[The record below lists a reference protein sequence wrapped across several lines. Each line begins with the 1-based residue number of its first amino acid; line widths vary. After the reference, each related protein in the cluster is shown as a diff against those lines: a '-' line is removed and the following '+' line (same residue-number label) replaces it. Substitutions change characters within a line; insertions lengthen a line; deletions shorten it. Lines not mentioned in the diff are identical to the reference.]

1 MQRLLVLLVLGAIAF
16 TLNGCS
22 SSNTTSTSETSTE
35 STTIEQTEN
44 TESTPNNKVLTVY
57 FSWASNVENNNV
69 DGISSASIVN
79 GNYHV
84 VADYVQKATNSDVF
98 EIKTQESYP
107 ADYNQTVNIASEEK
121 KESKRPVVTNHIDNI
136 NDYDTIVLVYPNW
149 WGTYPMAVTSFLE
162 EYDFSNKTILPV
174 CTNEGSGMGT
184 SEKDLSAL
192 LPNAQVK
199 GGLAISG
206 GSVENSENEV
216 TQWLNDNGV
225 I

>member
-1 MQRLLVLLVLGAIAF
+1 MQRLLILLVLGTIAF
-16 TLNGCS
+16 TLNGCG
-22 SSNTTSTSETSTE
+22 SSNITSTSETSTE
-35 STTIEQTEN
+35 STTIEHTEN

-57 FSWASNVENNNV
+57 FSWSSNVENNNV

-79 GNYHV
+79 GNYHL

-107 ADYNQTVNIASEEK
+107 VDYNETVNI
-121 KESKRPVVTNHIDNI
+121 DN
-136 NDYDTIVLVYPNW
+136 YDTFVLVYPNW
-149 WGTYPMAVTSFLE
+149 WGTYPMAVASFLE
-162 EYDFSNKTILPV
+162 EYDFTNKTILPI

-199 GGLAISG
+199 EGLAIRG
-206 GSVENSENEV
+206 GSVENSENEI
-216 TQWLNDNGV
+216 TQWLKDNGV
-225 I
+225 M

>member
-1 MQRLLVLLVLGAIAF
+1 MQRLLVLFVLGAIAF
-16 TLNGCS
+16 TLNGCGNS
-22 SSNTTSTSETSTE
+22 STTSTSETSTE
-35 STTIEQTEN
+35 LTTIEQTEN
-44 TESTPNNKVLTVY
+44 AENTSSKKILTVY

-69 DGISSASIVN
+69 DGISSASIID

-84 VADYVQKATNSDVF
+84 VADYIQKATNSDIF

-107 ADYNQTVNIASEEK
+107 SDYNQTVDIAADEK
-121 KESKRPVVTNHIDNI
+121 KENKRPVVTNHIDNI

-149 WGTYPMAVTSFLE
+149 WGTYPMAVASFLE

-184 SEKDLSAL
+184 SEKDLSTL
-192 LPNAQVK
+192 LPNSQVK
-199 GGLAISG
+199 EGLAIRGS
-206 GSVENSENEV
+206 SVENSENDI
-216 TQWLNDNGV
+216 TQWLKDNGV

>member
-16 TLNGCS
+16 TLNGCGN
-22 SSNTTSTSETSTE
+22 SNTTSNSETSTE

-79 GNYHV
+79 GNYHL

-107 ADYNQTVNIASEEK
+107 VDYNETVNIASNEK
-121 KESKRPVVTNHIDNI
+121 KENKRPVVTNHIDNI
-136 NDYDTIVLVYPNW
+136 DDYDTVVLVYPNW
-149 WGTYPMAVTSFLE
+149 WETYPMAVASFLE
-162 EYDFSNKTILPV
+162 EYDFKGKTVIPF
-174 CTNEGSGMGT
+174 CTSMAVGIEQSMDDFRNTIPDANIKQGLRLGYTLSGDW
-184 SEKDLSAL
+184 K
-192 LPNAQVK
+192 
-199 GGLAISG
+199 
-206 GSVENSENEV
+206 VEIDN
-216 TQWLNDNGV
+216 WLNELEDK
-225 I
+225 

>member
-16 TLNGCS
+16 TLNGCGN
-22 SSNTTSTSETSTE
+22 SNTTSNSETSTE

-79 GNYHV
+79 GNYHL

-107 ADYNQTVNIASEEK
+107 VDYNETVNIASNEK
-121 KESKRPVVTNHIDNI
+121 KENKRPVVTNHIDNI
-136 NDYDTIVLVYPNW
+136 DDYDTVVLVYP
-149 WGTYPMAVTSFLE
+149 T
-162 EYDFSNKTILPV
+162 
-174 CTNEGSGMGT
+174 
-184 SEKDLSAL
+184 
-192 LPNAQVK
+192 
-199 GGLAISG
+199 GGKHTL
-206 GSVENSENEV
+206 
-216 TQWLNDNGV
+216 WL
-225 I
+225 

>member
-16 TLNGCS
+16 TLNGCGN
-22 SSNTTSTSETSTE
+22 SNTASNSKTSTE
-35 STTIEQTEN
+35 TTTIEQSEN
-44 TESTPNNKVLTVY
+44 TSNNKVLTVY

-69 DGISSASIVN
+69 DGISSASIVD
-79 GNYHV
+79 GNYHI

-107 ADYNQTVNIASEEK
+107 VDYNQTVNIASEEK
-121 KESKRPVVTNHIDNI
+121 KENKRPVITNHIDNI
-136 NDYDTIVLVYPNW
+136 DDYDTVVLIYPNW
-149 WGTYPMAVTSFLE
+149 WGTYPMAVASFLE
-162 EYDFSNKTILPV
+162 EYDFTNKTILPI

-184 SEKDLSAL
+184 SEKDLSTL

-199 GGLAISG
+199 EGLAISG

-216 TQWLNDNGV
+216 TQWLKDNGV